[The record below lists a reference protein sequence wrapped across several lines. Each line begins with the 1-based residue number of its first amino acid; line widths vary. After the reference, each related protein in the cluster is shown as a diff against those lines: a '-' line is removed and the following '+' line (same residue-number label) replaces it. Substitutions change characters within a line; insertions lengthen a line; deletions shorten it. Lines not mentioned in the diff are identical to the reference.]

1 MSTFTV
7 DPDTLAKLQDY
18 IATLCEDLT
27 NMHKLSANYDGLIGG
42 GPIEGEVTNF
52 LNAWHTGIGMIEG
65 DMQKVVRRLGEAA
78 QSYENND
85 ACVVAAAVGVVS
97 TG

>member
-7 DPDTLAKLQDY
+7 DPQTLGELQGY
-18 IATLCEDLT
+18 IANLCGDLT
-27 NMHKLSANYDGLIGG
+27 NMHTISGSYQGQIGG
-42 GPIEGEVTNF
+42 SAIEGEVTDF

-65 DMQKVVRRLGEAA
+65 DMQKVVQRLGEAA

-85 ACVVAAAVGVVS
+85 ACVATAAVGVVS
-97 TG
+97 VG